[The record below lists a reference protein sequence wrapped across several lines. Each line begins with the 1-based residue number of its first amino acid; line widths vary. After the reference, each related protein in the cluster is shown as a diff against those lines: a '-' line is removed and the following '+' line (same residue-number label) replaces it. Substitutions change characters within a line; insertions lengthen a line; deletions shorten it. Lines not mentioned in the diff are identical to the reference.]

1 LALSKHRQRRT
12 GLAGQGKRQEELP
25 KTRPPPSSETFHKY
39 ALRIVLDEMLD
50 DKERLESEAHERLR
64 LARRVARL
72 WSWDYRVDTNTVL
85 WTIPEAQS
93 DRTVQA
99 TLEQV
104 LSAIPFEDRE
114 RVSDAIQ
121 KTLHTGVE
129 YAIEHRAFGRSGRI
143 HWLAARGALV
153 SRDPLRVIGITV
165 DICPLKQL
173 QELQQVRR
181 DATMAAEIAHSINN
195 PLQVVVGA
203 LHLAKA
209 GIDSVS
215 LEHVKAAIDATAKV
229 ARAVRELTRRLDR
242 LSPK

>member
-1 LALSKHRQRRT
+1 M
-12 GLAGQGKRQEELP
+12 G
-25 KTRPPPSSETFHKY
+25 
-39 ALRIVLDEMLD
+39 EMLGQ
-50 DKERLESEAHERLR
+50 KERPESEEHERQR

-99 TLEQV
+99 TFEQV
-104 LSAIPFEDRE
+104 LSAVPPEDRE
-114 RVSDAIQ
+114 RVSNAIQ
-121 KTLHTGVE
+121 KTLDTGVE
-129 YAIEHRAFGRSGRI
+129 YAIEHRVIGPSGKI

-173 QELQQVRR
+173 QELQQIQR
-181 DATMAAEIAHSINN
+181 DAAIAAEIAHSINN

-209 GIDSVS
+209 DIEGVS
-215 LEHVKAAIDATAKV
+215 LEHVKAALDAARKV
-229 ARAVRELTRRLDR
+229 ADTVRELTSRLDK
-242 LSPK
+242 LSK

>member
-1 LALSKHRQRRT
+1 MV
-12 GLAGQGKRQEELP
+12 G
-25 KTRPPPSSETFHKY
+25 
-39 ALRIVLDEMLD
+39 
-50 DKERLESEAHERLR
+50 DKENPESEEHERLR

-72 WSWDYRVDTNTVL
+72 WSWDYHVDTNTVL

-93 DRTVQA
+93 DRTVQV

-114 RVSDAIQ
+114 RVSNAIQ

-129 YAIEHRAFGRSGRI
+129 YAIEHRAFGQSGKI

-153 SRDPLRVIGITV
+153 SREPLRVIGITV

-173 QELQQVRR
+173 QELQQIQR
-181 DATMAAEIAHSINN
+181 DATIAAQIAHSINN

-209 GIDSVS
+209 DIEGAP
-215 LEHVKAAIDATAKV
+215 LEHVKGAIDAARKV
-229 ARAVRELTRRLDR
+229 ADAVRELTRRLDN
-242 LSPK
+242 LSK

>member
-1 LALSKHRQRRT
+1 MV
-12 GLAGQGKRQEELP
+12 G
-25 KTRPPPSSETFHKY
+25 
-39 ALRIVLDEMLD
+39 
-50 DKERLESEAHERLR
+50 DKENPESEEHERLR

-85 WTIPEAQS
+85 WTIPETQS
-93 DRTVQA
+93 DRTVQV

-104 LSAIPFEDRE
+104 LSAIPSEDRE
-114 RVSDAIQ
+114 RVSNAIQ

-129 YAIEHRAFGRSGRI
+129 YAIEHRAFGQSGKI

-153 SRDPLRVIGITV
+153 SREPLRVIGITV

-173 QELQQVRR
+173 QELQQIQR
-181 DATMAAEIAHSINN
+181 DATIAAQIAHSINN

-209 GIDSVS
+209 DIEGAS
-215 LEHVKAAIDATAKV
+215 LEHVKGAIDAAHKV
-229 ARAVRELTRRLDR
+229 ADAVRELTRRLDN
-242 LSPK
+242 LSK